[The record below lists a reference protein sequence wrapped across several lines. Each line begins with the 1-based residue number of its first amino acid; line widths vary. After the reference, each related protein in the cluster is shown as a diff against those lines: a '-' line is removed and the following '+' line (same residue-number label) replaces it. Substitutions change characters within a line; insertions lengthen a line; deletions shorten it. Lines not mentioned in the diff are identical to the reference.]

1 MGKLVIAE
9 DWLRFAN
16 MDLVSAKH
24 LCSLQPRPLEVI
36 CYHCQQTAEKAIKA
50 VEAAH
55 GNEPRKIHDLSILL
69 EHAIEFAPEIERIR
83 SAAIRLA
90 GYGVLTRYP
99 PTMEMLGSDA
109 DSALID
115 ASLVL
120 ESCTVHIHSLSES

>member
-1 MGKLVIAE
+1 MGNLVIAE
-9 DWLRFAN
+9 
-16 MDLVSAKH
+16 
-24 LCSLQPRPLEVI
+24 E
-36 CYHCQQTAEKAIKA
+36 EKAIKA

-69 EHAIEFAPEIERIR
+69 EHVIEYAPVVEAIR
-83 SAAIRLA
+83 SAAIRLS

-99 PTMEMLGSDA
+99 PTIELLESDA

-120 ESCTVHIHSLSES
+120 ESCTVHMQSIKVSQ